1 MFWGT
6 IHYHLGTERGKPSI
20 IISVN
25 ALHFRSALCHVN
37 LISIDGTLFQTG
49 IPLWFYISMF
59 LFKAL
64 SVTSLLP
71 YPWRCCLSQIW
82 DECCC
87 SLVLTSGNFLFSL
100 FFLFIY
106 WNVWSFACS
115 AYLYT
120 QLYFSHLNC
129 HLPSCGKGLYTRSM
143 RKIHTFCILPNSNNH
158 VKGQKTKQLL
168 ENILNLFNN

>member
-1 MFWGT
+1 MFRGT

-71 YPWRCCLSQIW
+71 YPWRCCLSQIR

-100 FFLFIY
+100 SFFFIEMCDRLLAVPICTPNFISLTWIVTY
-106 WNVWSFACS
+106 HPAEKD
-115 AYLYT
+115 YT
-120 QLYFSHLNC
+120 Q
-129 HLPSCGKGLYTRSM
+129 
-143 RKIHTFCILPNSNNH
+143 
-158 VKGQKTKQLL
+158 GQQERFTLVVSYQTA
-168 ENILNLFNN
+168 IIM

>member
-1 MFWGT
+1 MFRGT

-71 YPWRCCLSQIW
+71 YPWRCCLSQIR

-87 SLVLTSGNFLFSL
+87 SLVLTSGKFLFSL
-100 FFLFIY
+100 SFFIY
-106 WNVWSFACS
+106 LLKCVIVCLQCLFVHPTWFLSLELSLTILRKRTIHKVNEKDPHLL
-115 AYLYT
+115 YL
-120 QLYFSHLNC
+120 
-129 HLPSCGKGLYTRSM
+129 
-143 RKIHTFCILPNSNNH
+143 
-158 VKGQKTKQLL
+158 TKQQ
-168 ENILNLFNN
+168 